1 MMSVRRGKPVLVYAA
16 SAVLLTAAQVF
27 AAGEGGQHEGPNL
40 FTGDLGNIFW
50 SLVTFGAVL
59 LVLGKFAWGPLLGAL
74 QKREDFIRNSLDQ
87 AKKDREDAEARL
99 KEYEQRLQAG
109 REEASALVEEGRRD
123 AESVRQK
130 IQQTAKTDADAMIDR
145 AKREITIA
153 TQTAVKDLY
162 SLTGKLATEV
172 ASRIIAKEL
181 DATEHERLI
190 ADSIEELQGVGGGRS
205 VN

>member
-1 MMSVRRGKPVLVYAA
+1 MMSVKRGKPVLVYAA